1 MLMKKIIFLLFA
13 LTIMLTGQCL
23 TPFKSYI
30 GPLVGINYSNF
41 DPNDNAGTLSGS
53 GFQIGLGMGV
63 ELFNT
68 LGIQMSPMF
77 KTTSFNRTILN
88 VPTGA
93 NFNNLYFPVSLQ
105 LKAGVLPLV
114 SPYFGLGLAGNFQM
128 DGTLYVGE
136 LESSVDELENDI
148 YFSLSLGTDI
158 KFIKLKITPE
168 FAFNYNLTAD
178 DPDTQNQTETNYEL
192 NFSLGIFF
200 TP

>member
-13 LTIMLTGQCL
+13 LTIILDGQCL
-23 TPFKSYI
+23 TPFKAYI
-30 GPLVGINYSNF
+30 GPLMGINYSNF
-41 DPNDNAGTLSGS
+41 DPKDNAGTLSGT
-53 GFQIGLGMGV
+53 GFQIGLGMGI
-63 ELFNT
+63 EILNT
-68 LGIQMSPMF
+68 LGLQMAPMF

-88 VPTGA
+88 VPTGV
-93 NFNNLYFPVSLQ
+93 NFNNFYLPVSLQ

-136 LESSVDELENDI
+136 LESSVDDLENDI

-158 KFIKLKITPE
+158 KLIKLKITPE

-178 DPDTQNQTETNYEL
+178 DPDTQNRTETNYEL
-192 NFSLGIFF
+192 NFSVGIFF

>member
-1 MLMKKIIFLLFA
+1 MKKIIFLLFA
-13 LTIMLTGQCL
+13 LTIILTGQCL
-23 TPFKSYI
+23 TPFKAYI
-30 GPLVGINYSNF
+30 GPLIGPNYSNF
-41 DPNDNAGTLSGS
+41 DPKDNAGTLSGT

-105 LKAGVLPLV
+105 LKAGALPLV

-136 LESSVDELENDI
+136 LESSVDELENDL

-158 KFIKLKITPE
+158 KLTKLKITPE

-178 DPDTQNQTETNYEL
+178 DPDTQNRTETNYEL
-192 NFSLGIFF
+192 NFSVGIFF